1 MRSIEIHKTADGS
14 HTVWDASHG
23 EHFHSA
29 LGAFGES
36 MHVFIENGLN
46 QAHQLFGNEINLLEI
61 GFGTGLN
68 ALLTYLHR
76 DQMIVHYTGVEKY
89 PLPEPIWSQLA
100 YEAFELEGEGNVYNT
115 IMACEWES
123 EHQIKPNFRL
133 TKIASDL
140 TDFEPEAGYY
150 HLIYFD
156 AFSASVQ
163 PELWSAEVFG
173 KLYKALKPGGI
184 LVTYSAKGLV
194 KQALRLSGFNVERLS
209 GFAGKR
215 HMLRAVKS
223 L

>member
-1 MRSIEIHKTADGS
+1 MRNIEIHKTADGS
-14 HTVWDASHG
+14 HTVWDALHG

-29 LGAFGES
+29 SGAYGES

-46 QAHQLFGNEINLLEI
+46 HACQEFANAINLLEI

-68 ALLTYLHR
+68 ALLTYLHQ
-76 DQMIVHYTGVEKY
+76 DQMIVRYTGVEKY
-89 PLPEPIWSQLA
+89 PLPESVWSQLA
-100 YEAFELEGEGNVYNT
+100 YEAFEPEGSKNVYNS

-123 EHQIKPNFRL
+123 EQHIKPNFRL

-140 TDFEPEAGYY
+140 LDFEPEAGYY

-156 AFSASVQ
+156 AFSPSVQ
-163 PELWSAEVFG
+163 QELWSQDVFD
-173 KLYKALKPGGI
+173 KLFSALKPGGI
-184 LVTYSAKGLV
+184 LVTYSAKGIV
-194 KQALRLSGFNVERLS
+194 KQALRKSGFKVERLT